1 MAQAGKKVALVE
13 TDLRRPRV
21 GTYLGIENQ
30 VGLTDVLAGQTKLE
44 DTLLPWNRDLFT
56 VIPSG
61 HAPPNPSELLS
72 SQQFVQVIEDLKAEF
87 DQVIID
93 SSPLL
98 AVTDGAIVS
107 KVADGALMV
116 VRFGKTTREQL
127 DTSMDALSQV
137 DARLLG
143 TVMNFVPTGR
153 RGYGYYYA
161 YRYRYGYSDRDERSD
176 AS

>member
-1 MAQAGKKVALVE
+1 M
-13 TDLRRPRV
+13 
-21 GTYLGIENQ
+21 
-30 VGLTDVLAGQTKLE
+30 
-44 DTLLPWNRDLFT
+44 
-56 VIPSG
+56 
-61 HAPPNPSELLS
+61 
-72 SQQFVQVIEDLKAEF
+72 
-87 DQVIID
+87 IID

-143 TVMNFVPTGR
+143 TVMNFVPTGK